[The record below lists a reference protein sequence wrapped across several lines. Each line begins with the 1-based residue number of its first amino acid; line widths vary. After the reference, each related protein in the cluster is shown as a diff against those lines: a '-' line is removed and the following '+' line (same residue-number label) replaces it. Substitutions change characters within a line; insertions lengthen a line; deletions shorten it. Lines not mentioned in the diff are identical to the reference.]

1 MHQGKAWEPAI
12 YINSDAILIV
22 VFTLALGFYVVALS
36 LKFIFK
42 RDLRNE
48 TWARPVISILLQICV
63 VALALMLMDPY
74 PSAGPIYRYSAIGL
88 PIIMCLVGPFYWI
101 ARILSTPMF
110 AIGQMALAMASVATI
125 GLNGSSDQLYTA
137 ILYLIAAHMFSIGLA
152 ELDAHLE
159 GGIANRLF
167 KPKPET
173 NFRQPETQP
182 TMVILPA
189 SPARPRPKAKKTIS
203 LATALLIGA
212 TLWIIAA
219 AILGLKNWACPLPW
233 SQQCV
238 LTFFNHVETIILF
251 TWVQDRETIV
261 AALLAVA
268 AAAVSVIYL
277 RKQISQAGKH
287 EARRLR
293 RQHRA
298 AKAIMPDALSTLC
311 AYATE
316 SALRYR
322 ECLAAFPAGGQP
334 DMDRLRGTQ
343 APVLPLATVTAFQGM
358 IAASPKKV
366 AEPFVRLL
374 ADLQVHQ
381 TRWQGVE
388 NSVSGQSRRLITS
401 YARHNFM
408 GEICEAA
415 ELYANATDLFQLV
428 RPFDVNEPTRQSRQ
442 TLRSALLMMGLI
454 GEAEIL
460 NLAEGREARR
470 SPSTV
475 PGIEPPPPPASH

>member
-1 MHQGKAWEPAI
+1 MRQGRAWEPAI
-12 YINSDAILIV
+12 YISSDAILIV
-22 VFTLALGFYVVALS
+22 VFTLALGFYLVALS

-42 RDLRNE
+42 RDLRKE
-48 TWARPVISILLQICV
+48 TWAKPVISILLQICV
-63 VALALMLMDPY
+63 VALALMLMDPH
-74 PSAGPIYRYSAIGL
+74 PSAGPIYRYSAVGL

-101 ARILSTPMF
+101 ARILSLPMF
-110 AIGQMALAMASVATI
+110 AIGQMALAMGSVATI
-125 GLNGSSDQLYTA
+125 GLNGSSDQLYAA
-137 ILYLIAAHMFSIGLA
+137 ILYLVATHMFSIGLA
-152 ELDAHLE
+152 DLDAHLE

-167 KPKPET
+167 KPNLET
-173 NFRQPETQP
+173 NFRQPEAQP
-182 TMVILPA
+182 IIENLPA
-189 SPARPRPKAKKTIS
+189 SPARPRPRVKKTIS
-203 LATALLIGA
+203 LGTALLIGA
-212 TLWIIAA
+212 ILWVIVAT
-219 AILGLKNWACPLPW
+219 ILGLRNWACTLPW
-233 SQQCV
+233 SRQCV
-238 LTFFNHVETIILF
+238 STFFSHLETIILF
-251 TWVQDRETIV
+251 AWVQDRETIF
-261 AALLAVA
+261 AAFLAVA

-287 EARRLR
+287 EARRLQ

-298 AKAIMPDALSTLC
+298 AKAIMPDALSALC

-322 ECLAAFPAGGQP
+322 ECLAAFPAEGQP
-334 DMDRLRGTQ
+334 DTDHLRETQ
-343 APVLPLATVTAFQGM
+343 APVLPLETVTAFQGM
-358 IAASPKKV
+358 IAASPKRV
-366 AEPFVRLL
+366 AEPFIRLL

-388 NSVSGQSRRLITS
+388 NSVNGQSRRLITS
-401 YARHNFM
+401 YVRHNFM

-428 RPFDVNEPTRQSRQ
+428 RPFDDNEPIRQSRQ

-475 PGIEPPPPPASH
+475 PGIESPQPPATR